1 MRKKITHPNDL
12 TKSHNFPWHLSR
24 PARRPDTTDTVL
36 PWAVLMSQ
44 CFRPPAAVLTAILAA
59 LIGGGCAKHF
69 VHPDMRDY
77 QITDLP
83 PANPD
88 AASSAA
94 VAAAPPLN
102 RTEPPGPTPSA
113 DKPVPA
119 GKSAKG
125 ATVFE
130 IPPDLPGA
138 DTPPIEMP
146 KLEGLTAAERA
157 KAIKDRFPAFP
168 PLSAEPKP
176 AASPTGKPLTL
187 ADLEQTALQN
197 SPVVKQAAADVQAAR
212 GTMIQAGLMP
222 NPEAGF
228 QSDQMNSGSGI
239 STRGQNGGYVGWLLK
254 TAGKLRL
261 ARLVESMNY
270 LNAEVALR
278 RAQIDVTT
286 QVRDGYFAVLVAQ
299 QGVALNRALAQ
310 FSEEIYQAQLALVQ
324 SGEQAGY
331 EPLQSY
337 VLAVQ
342 ARGDL
347 VQSRNRYMSAWRQ
360 LAAVMNQPMMPP
372 TEIAGRADAP
382 APLFNFDDLKELML
396 ANHTDLATAQNVV
409 LRERYAL
416 QLAKVTP
423 IPDLKYYMYIEKD
436 WSQPPFNTQVGIQAG
451 GQIPVFD
458 RNQGNRLNAQ
468 ANLGRALQEIPRV
481 TNDLSG
487 QLAEAWER
495 YANNKVLV
503 DFYRNQAIPNQ
514 IRVYR
519 GTFQRYRQDAAKINY
534 NDVVVAQ
541 QTLDT
546 VLTSYL
552 TYLTG
557 QWTAA
562 VDLANLSQQPEL
574 YPGGALPPPD
584 LPIEKLLVPEGP
596 PEKPTLPEPRPL
608 PPQD

>member
-1 MRKKITHPNDL
+1 M
-12 TKSHNFPWHLSR
+12 
-24 PARRPDTTDTVL
+24 TVRL
-36 PWAVLMSQ
+36 WSTATL
-44 CFRPPAAVLTAILAA
+44 AAVFAVTV
-59 LIGGGCAKHF
+59 GGCGRPF
-69 VHPDMRDY
+69 VHPDPRDF
-77 QITDLP
+77 QITNLP

-88 AASSAA
+88 AASSPA
-94 VAAAPPLN
+94 VAAAPAPARN
-102 RTEPPGPTPSA
+102 AIPAEPTPVGDRQPKA
-113 DKPVPA
+113 T
-119 GKSAKG
+119 G
-125 ATVFE
+125 AVFE
-130 IPPDLPGA
+130 IPPELPGA
-138 DTPPIEMP
+138 GTPPIEMP
-146 KLEGLTAAERA
+146 KLAGLTAAERA

-168 PLSAEPKP
+168 PLSPEPKP
-176 AASPTGKPLTL
+176 AASPTGQPLTL
-187 ADLEQTALQN
+187 ADLEQLALQN

-228 QSDQMNSGSGI
+228 QSDQINSGTGI

-286 QVRDGYFAVLVAQ
+286 QVRQGYFAVLVAQ
-299 QGVALNRALAQ
+299 QGIVLNRALAE
-310 FSEEIYQAQLALVQ
+310 FSGDIYQAQLALVQ

-342 ARGDL
+342 ARGTL
-347 VQSRNRYMSAWRQ
+347 VQARNRYLSAWRQ
-360 LAAVMNQPMMPP
+360 LAAVLNQPLMPP
-372 TEIAGRADAP
+372 TEVAGRADAP
-382 APLFNFDDLKELML
+382 APLFNFDELKDLMM
-396 ANHTDLATAQNVV
+396 ANHTDLATAQNTI
-409 LRERYAL
+409 LRERYQL

-423 IPDLKYYMYIEKD
+423 IPDLRYQMYIEKD

-451 GQIPVFD
+451 GQLPVFD

-468 ANLGRALQEIPRV
+468 ANLARALQEPQRV

-487 QLAEAWER
+487 RLAEAWER
-495 YANNKVLV
+495 YSNNKVLV
-503 DFYRNQAIPNQ
+503 EYYRNQAIPNQ
-514 IRVYR
+514 VRVYR
-519 GTFQRYRQDAAKINY
+519 GTFQRFRQDAARINY
-534 NDVVVAQ
+534 NDVVIAQ
-541 QTLDT
+541 QTLAT

-552 TYLTG
+552 AFLTA

-574 YPGGALPPPD
+574 YPGGVLPPPD
-584 LPIEKLLVPEGP
+584 VPIERLLVPEGP
-596 PEKPTLPEPRPL
+596 PDPPPGPVLPDPRPL
-608 PPQD
+608 PPDAKKE